1 VWREMNPQI
10 IRNNGGFQDLPP
22 YWNVNFATY
31 NECEKLRMKEATNES
46 TSLILSL
53 NLGSEEMLLYM

>member
-1 VWREMNPQI
+1 MNPQI

-31 NECEKLRMKEATNES
+31 NECENMRMKEATNE
-46 TSLILSL
+46 
-53 NLGSEEMLLYM
+53 